1 LARPQVLSTVG
12 LLALAT
18 IVLATSLES
27 VSGPFV
33 VGGYTG
39 YSPVHL
45 ALTVAAWPVLAAASS
60 LLLRAEWGARRGT
73 LVIGAAL
80 IGTGLL
86 WLALADSWSYGLIG
100 FALAGSGNGVVNIA
114 LSAAI
119 WGALQR
125 AAWSAFNF
133 MLAVMLIIGFG
144 VGSTAAAGQ
153 APRVVF
159 AGGALTLAANAAY
172 LLVLRARRT
181 PADAEPR
188 TSVKQVDTRRMVK
201 AP

>member
-1 LARPQVLSTVG
+1 
-12 LLALAT
+12 
-18 IVLATSLES
+18 
-27 VSGPFV
+27 
-33 VGGYTG
+33 
-39 YSPVHL
+39 
-45 ALTVAAWPVLAAASS
+45 VAAWPVLATASS

-119 WGALQR
+119 WGAVPGALQR

-181 PADAEPR
+181 PADSEPR